1 MLCNR
6 DCLHCPYPDCID
18 DGVDDEER
26 AAADKRD
33 IEALDGEAARKREAR
48 RREYRRIMAD
58 PARSAAYKA
67 HQREYAKAHREKLL
81 AYYRR
86 HYAEHREERKAY
98 QRAYAAAHK
107 EQRKAWQREYNA
119 KRKAERDKVK

>member
-1 MLCNR
+1 
-6 DCLHCPYPDCID
+6 
-18 DGVDDEER
+18 
-26 AAADKRD
+26 
-33 IEALDGEAARKREAR
+33 
-48 RREYRRIMAD
+48 MAD

-98 QRAYAAAHK
+98 QRAYAAAHREEIRAK
-107 EQRKAWQREYNA
+107 QRQAY
-119 KRKAERDKVK
+119 KRGKKNGDD

>member
-6 DCLHCPYPDCID
+6 DCLHCPFPDCID
-18 DGVDDEER
+18 NGISDEEI
-26 AAADKRD
+26 AAAEQRD
-33 IEALDGEAARKREAR
+33 IDALDVEVARKREAR

-98 QRAYAAAHK
+98 QRAYNA
-107 EQRKAWQREYNA
+107 RK
-119 KRKAERDKVK
+119 KAEREKELCR